1 MGNERFCDCGSVA
14 DWQEIGSTWI
24 CVACRDKE
32 VQKNIDELK
41 NALKKMEAAE
51 VELRKLKAGTLSMP
65 ELLMKLEDEI
75 SRIQV

>member
-1 MGNERFCDCGSVA
+1 MGSEKLCGCGSVA

-41 NALKKMEAAE
+41 NALKKMEEAE
-51 VELRKLKAGTLSMP
+51 AELHKLKADTLSMP
-65 ELLMKLEDEI
+65 ELLIRIKDELN
-75 SRIQV
+75 RIQL